1 MSAVSARPE
10 RERGSLALLYLDIVV
25 VLLAVVPLLAAG
37 VPASGLVVGA
47 SAWIVL
53 RIAQVAADKQL
64 VNIHE
69 LRRRLGLGVAF
80 SMLRVWLLATA
91 IIVVGL
97 TVSRADGLTAALV
110 IFGAFSVNFLR
121 NAVHHISKAQARSTN
136 G

>member
-80 SMLRVWLLATA
+80 SMLRVWLLASA
-91 IIVVGL
+91 IIIVGL